1 MASFYFLKKQN
12 LLYGVHHS
20 FEGFGVIHGQVGQYL
35 SVKFYVVFVNLT
47 HEGGIAHAMLT
58 GTGIDSLNPQA
69 AKLTLSLLAIPVSVQ
84 PRLLNLVFGYSPHIL
99 LTPEVALGKLH
110 HALSSGPGG
119 YVIY

>member
-1 MASFYFLKKQN
+1 MASSYFLKEQN

-20 FEGFGVIHGQVGQYL
+20 LEGSGVIHGQVGQYF
-35 SVKFYVVFVNLT
+35 SVEFYVMFVNLT

-69 AKLTLSLLAIPVSVQ
+69 AELTLSLLAIPVSVQ
-84 PRLLNLVFGYSPHIL
+84 PRLFNLIFGYSPYIL

-110 HALSSGPGG
+110 HALSSGSRG